1 MRKHKPSL
9 MGEAKRYNHYA
20 DGPLGFQMDIYDRFM
35 VGTLAEVQEFVDNKL
50 IHPRSIRWT
59 LLLGVPNFLMRPD
72 D

>member
-1 MRKHKPSL
+1 

-20 DGPLGFQMDIYDRFM
+20 DDPFAFQMDIHDCRM

-50 IHPRSIRWT
+50 IYTRSVRWK
-59 LLLGVPNFLMRPD
+59 LLSGVPDVIIRPD